1 MQADGC
7 GLLLVLLL
15 VSQRAQHL
23 RLRGHRGQN
32 GLLLLLLLLLCCRL
46 FPQAVCSCR
55 VAAAALRGCAA

>member
-32 GLLLLLLLLLCCRL
+32 GLLLLLLCCRL